1 VEEAMVKSAPMRDH
15 SIVIKPR
22 RRTGAGAVVLLIV
35 LLSASLAVLG
45 IGFFA
50 PAKLAM
56 VQERTIAVFHGGV
69 AGIEEHTFVDAC
81 VESGDAEGPQAV
93 TRTIRTTVFLD
104 GTSLSVTFSSTPT
117 PTNSRCGG

>member
-1 VEEAMVKSAPMRDH
+1 MVKSAPMRDH

-22 RRTGAGAVVLLIV
+22 RRSGVATIVLVMI
-35 LLSASLAVLG
+35 LLSASLALLG

-56 VQERTIAVFHGGV
+56 VQERMIGVFHGGV
-69 AGIEEHTFVDAC
+69 ARIEEHTFVDAC
-81 VESGDAEGPQAV
+81 VEAQDAEGPQAV
-93 TRTIRTTVFLD
+93 TRTIRTVVFRD
-104 GTSLSVTFSSTPT
+104 GTSLSVTFSSIPT